1 MATWSGRGQGACPN
15 CSTTY
20 SSRWKPANCPKCGFE
35 LGGSAPVAK
44 AQKMCCPPAVNIC
57 GALYSI
63 RTSLRDD
70 RCLVYSENNLWICL
84 HSDCKDVWAAYVSS
98 DRAMEFTCQQI
109 KQVPDSIRILEMFN
123 LTAAKIAAY
132 PCDAPTKSI
141 RYNIS
146 IPLGR
151 SAARTLF
158 MDPQVLPIPLGFV
171 VAKLKIPRKRVLPFT
186 NAVVKVLFRRQNKRS
201 RVLSVSIFM
210 FSFAHWNCTRKVI
223 LTPLLHLQH
232 QLKTHLFQH
241 SHLV

>member
-1 MATWSGRGQGACPN
+1 
-15 CSTTY
+15 
-20 SSRWKPANCPKCGFE
+20 
-35 LGGSAPVAK
+35 
-44 AQKMCCPPAVNIC
+44 
-57 GALYSI
+57 
-63 RTSLRDD
+63 
-70 RCLVYSENNLWICL
+70 
-84 HSDCKDVWAAYVSS
+84 
-98 DRAMEFTCQQI
+98 MEFTCQQI

-210 FSFAHWNCTRKVI
+210 FSFAHWNCTRTVI